1 MVGSK
6 MLYNIMFMLAERI
19 SRYTSFESFFYITL
33 QHLLNPK
40 EKGYEKKNNLQLKI
54 TDF

>member
-1 MVGSK
+1 MYGWVK
-6 MLYNIMFMLAERI
+6 DALQHYVMLAERI

-40 EKGYEKKNNLQLKI
+40 EKGYEKKI
-54 TDF
+54 